1 MVNLE
6 TKKERKA
13 ACLEF
18 KKDLCK
24 ATKEAVVIFFVIFV
38 SALFVDKCNIVSF
51 TLKDVVAE
59 NYGYNTI
66 RTAAIALVIS
76 LLLLTCFSPKSKKE
90 WCLAA
95 NSTLYKVS
103 DSLQALIL
111 SLGVFIIYGALF
123 YDEKFEPRLAVILV
137 FTLVTRPFFIAV
149 DKLITKNERWL
160 IPVVALLYIG
170 GLILF

>member
-1 MVNLE
+1 MSNLE
-6 TKKERKA
+6 TQKERKDA
-13 ACLEF
+13 LLEF
-18 KKDLCK
+18 RKELAK
-24 ATKEAVVIFFVIFV
+24 AAKEAVTIFIVIFV

-51 TLKDVVAE
+51 TLEDVVGE

-66 RTAAIALVIS
+66 RTGTIALVIS
-76 LLLLTCFSPKSKKE
+76 LLSLILFSPTSKKK
-90 WCLAA
+90 WKLAA

-111 SLGVFIIYGALF
+111 SLGVFIIYGALL
-123 YDEKFEPRLAVILV
+123 YGEKFEPMLAVILI

-149 DKLITKNERWL
+149 DKLMTRNERWL

-170 GLILF
+170 GLILL